1 MGNDVVVS
9 ARIGQ
14 ALEREV
20 TKTASEDDRSRS
32 GQIEHLL
39 RIGLAGRE
47 RLKELE
53 RLAVASLAQHPESAA
68 ATVAGAAHLALHAQL
83 AGTQPQED
91 QS

>member
-9 ARIGQ
+9 ARIERT
-14 ALEREV
+14 LEREV
-20 TKTASEDDRSRS
+20 RKTATADDRSRS

-53 RLAVASLAQHPESAA
+53 RLAVESLASSQHPESAA
-68 ATVAGAAHLALHAQL
+68 GTEAARSHLAEHRRLT
-83 AGTQPQED
+83 GIEE
-91 QS
+91 